1 VDGPTASSARIG
13 AANNQLEPPVTQY
26 KRIGIDT
33 SKAVFTLHGIDQRD
47 QPTLRINLRRAQMI
61 SFFKK
66 LPPVEVAMEAC
77 GGAHHW
83 ARELAVLGHAVLLI
97 PPQYVKPYVKR
108 GKNDRNDAEAICEA
122 AGRPGMHFVP
132 AKSLSQQAQGM
143 VLKVRDTLIG
153 QRTLLVNTLR
163 GHASEFGVVAGKGVG
178 RVGSLLA
185 AIEQDATIPA
195 EARDMIALLGQ
206 QIEHLD
212 IKIKAL
218 EARLNAAHKA
228 NAVSRRLATIPG
240 LGPVTA
246 LTLATEIDPAAFASG
261 RHMAAWIGLTPK
273 EHSTGGK
280 QRLVGISRAGNER
293 LRSLLVVCATSV
305 IKAATMPAS
314 KQMTDWLR
322 GLLQRKPRKV
332 AAVALANKIARVAWA
347 VMTYG
352 TVYRR
357 SPTNVEV
364 SYAA

>member
-1 VDGPTASSARIG
+1 
-13 AANNQLEPPVTQY
+13 VTQY

-195 EARDMIALLGQ
+195 EA
-206 QIEHLD
+206 
-212 IKIKAL
+212 
-218 EARLNAAHKA
+218 
-228 NAVSRRLATIPG
+228 
-240 LGPVTA
+240 
-246 LTLATEIDPAAFASG
+246 
-261 RHMAAWIGLTPK
+261 
-273 EHSTGGK
+273 
-280 QRLVGISRAGNER
+280 
-293 LRSLLVVCATSV
+293 
-305 IKAATMPAS
+305 
-314 KQMTDWLR
+314 
-322 GLLQRKPRKV
+322 
-332 AAVALANKIARVAWA
+332 
-347 VMTYG
+347 G
-352 TVYRR
+352 T
-357 SPTNVEV
+357 
-364 SYAA
+364 

>member
-1 VDGPTASSARIG
+1 MM
-13 AANNQLEPPVTQY
+13 QY

-47 QPTLRINLRRAQMI
+47 QPTLRINLRRSQMI
-61 SFFKK
+61 TFFRK
-66 LPPVEVAMEAC
+66 LPPTEVAMEAC
-77 GGAHHW
+77 CGAHYW
-83 ARELAVLGHAVLLI
+83 ARELTALGHAVLLI

-108 GKNDRNDAEAICEA
+108 GKNDRNDAAAICEA

-132 AKSLSQQAQGM
+132 AKSLSQQARGM

-206 QIEHLD
+206 QIEHLNK
-212 IKIKAL
+212 KIKAL
-218 EARLNAAHKA
+218 EARLNATHKT
-228 NAVSRRLATIPG
+228 NAVSQRLATIPG

-314 KQMTDWLR
+314 KQMTGWLR

-357 SPTNVEV
+357 SPTDSEV
-364 SYAA
+364 SFYAA

>member
-1 VDGPTASSARIG
+1 M
-13 AANNQLEPPVTQY
+13 TQY

-66 LPPVEVAMEAC
+66 LPPVEVAMEAS

-163 GHASEFGVVAGKGVG
+163 GQPANLVWSPEKGW
-178 RVGSLLA
+178 VGSDHCWPLL
-185 AIEQDATIPA
+185 
-195 EARDMIALLGQ
+195 
-206 QIEHLD
+206 
-212 IKIKAL
+212 
-218 EARLNAAHKA
+218 
-228 NAVSRRLATIPG
+228 SRMPPFRPKPG
-240 LGPVTA
+240 T
-246 LTLATEIDPAAFASG
+246 
-261 RHMAAWIGLTPK
+261 
-273 EHSTGGK
+273 
-280 QRLVGISRAGNER
+280 
-293 LRSLLVVCATSV
+293 
-305 IKAATMPAS
+305 
-314 KQMTDWLR
+314 
-322 GLLQRKPRKV
+322 
-332 AAVALANKIARVAWA
+332 
-347 VMTYG
+347 
-352 TVYRR
+352 
-357 SPTNVEV
+357 
-364 SYAA
+364 